1 MYNAVFK
8 KTMENAR
15 KNINI
20 KLVTTE
26 KQTIWCPNQLGVQY
40 YMKFFKENLSAI
52 EMRKNYIYES
62 ASLLRHIKIRFK

>member
-1 MYNAVFK
+1 
-8 KTMENAR
+8 MENAR

-26 KQTIWCPNQLGVQY
+26 RKTNYLVSKPTWFQY
-40 YMKFFKENLSAI
+40 YMKFFKENLSAT